1 MKLEKSIIFG
11 YNMTI
16 LKVRGWLT
24 AWRLGWLAPNF
35 FTERESIK
43 KSIESDFSDRIY
55 AIVNTVNC
63 EQGGMK
69 MLNSQELMFL
79 KMVHDPEL
87 RKVLLVRLEKLGLLS
102 AFLEKENETK

>member
-1 MKLEKSIIFG
+1 M
-11 YNMTI
+11 
-16 LKVRGWLT
+16 
-24 AWRLGWLAPNF
+24 
-35 FTERESIK
+35 
-43 KSIESDFSDRIY
+43 
-55 AIVNTVNC
+55 NTLNC